1 MVEAGIIPF
10 VPSQEGAARE
20 DRDDVTA
27 DEWLADGG
35 VATSVEER
43 VQNSN
48 ARVIA
53 IVSMVPRKVGEGC
66 LTNYGVPMNHR
77 LRGQMLPMHMEHG
90 QQRERRDDGDGAGRN
105 DESDLS

>member
-1 MVEAGIIPF
+1 MVEAGTIQF

-27 DEWLADGG
+27 DEWLADSG
-35 VATSVEER
+35 VATSVEEQ
-43 VQNSN
+43 VQDSD

-53 IVSMVPRKVGEGC
+53 MVSVVQRQIGAGC
-66 LTNYGVPMNHR
+66 LTNHGVPMNHR
-77 LRGQMLPMHMEHG
+77 LRGRMLPMHMEHG
-90 QQRERRDDGDGAGRN
+90 QQRERPDDGDGAGRN